1 MTAQLVIDQYGQG
14 FAARWDE
21 LVDWRRRLEVEGDFL
36 DRVVAGTSPGRAL
49 LDIACGT
56 GFHAAH
62 FSRSGYRVD
71 ATDGSAEMVERAR
84 TNLAAA
90 GLGVRVEQVSWEEL
104 HPLSADR
111 YDVVICLGSSIP
123 HADADHRRALLERIH
138 GLLSVGGV
146 LLVDHRNF
154 DYIVDH
160 QQLPPGRSVYAG
172 DVEVSLVASDQ
183 ADTTFGYRYADGFFR
198 TLTVESL
205 RFERL
210 RDELRR
216 AGFGRIESYGDQRPR
231 DSADASGF
239 FLHCAVRT
247 APEVSPPVRE
257 QDSPS

>member
-21 LVDWRRRLEVEGDFL
+21 LVDWRRRLEVEANFL
-36 DRVVAGTSPGRAL
+36 DRVVAGSSPGRAL
-49 LDIACGT
+49 FDIACGT

-62 FSRSGYRVD
+62 FSRSGYTVD

-84 TNLAAA
+84 ANLAAA
-90 GLGVRVEQVSWEEL
+90 GIGVRIEQMSWEEL
-104 HPLSADR
+104 RPLSADR
-111 YDVVICLGSSIP
+111 YDAVICLGSSMP
-123 HADADHRRALLERIH
+123 HAGAVQRRALLQRIH
-138 GLLSVGGV
+138 ELLALDGV

-183 ADTTFGYRYADGFFR
+183 ASTTFGYRYADGFFR

-205 RFERL
+205 RFEQI
-210 RDELRR
+210 RDELGE
-216 AGFGRIESYGDQRPR
+216 AGFGDIESFGDQQLR
-231 DSADASGF
+231 DSADDSGF
-239 FLHCAVRT
+239 FLHRAVRT
-247 APEVSPPVRE
+247 APNTPSPDRE
-257 QDSPS
+257 GDAQP